1 MNNSKSLIGPKLYC
15 GVFVAGLLACPV
27 GVTAD
32 VFEINTDTMT
42 VRRDGVLWDFG
53 GQLTTAGIINGKAT
67 FYLGGDLTLGSGD
80 VLKGVGSRPVSFYV
94 GNDMFVSPTATID
107 FSAAGSIAGAGGGD
121 GGAGGE
127 GGGVQ
132 WVRGG
137 GAFAFFFGAAPPPV
151 PGLDGHTGGGGF
163 AGRAGFVGDDG
174 GEGERGFNNIAPLAS
189 GGTTFYDPTT
199 YFNTGT
205 GGAGGEAAKYWP
217 DVLPGFLG
225 GDSKDGGVGFNGTV
239 GSTGGSGA
247 VGGNG
252 AGGQFMADPLNTFDL
267 VAGNGGGGGAG
278 GQGGD
283 GGGGGGGGGGGAAG
297 QGNWATVVVPP
308 LPPTFIPGWN
318 FAGFGGS
325 GGPGSDG
332 GDGGFGGHG
341 GQGGD
346 GGAGAG
352 AVEFLVQ
359 GNITL
364 DGSAN
369 AIGGHGEAGN
379 AGLGGLQGYAPG
391 EYNEA
396 GNIAAIIPI
405 PGVQTYPGGI
415 VGPGIF
421 PSGVGGIGGV
431 GAYGGEGGQGAAGG
445 IGGGGSGG
453 TIKLVGTSVTGNG
466 QIDLSGGLGGEGGST
481 ADDGQAGRF
490 LVGTN
495 TVANGSSAV
504 GALGSAG
511 LTGSDTTTQDGTLVV
526 NPLIADETFVPTIA
540 GLPTGAEAFGFTG
553 LNANDI
559 MLGASSLI
567 DLTPQEAFAGI
578 ARVDLGPGAFG
589 DDYLG
594 YDMLLFFEAKGSQA
608 SNPMLGIGEEDYY
621 VPILD
626 GGWSND
632 ILFGG
637 TGDTAVATMN
647 GFDVYATL
655 IPENTEWFNF
665 SIDSGGVILSEKQ
678 QILNN
683 GEMFFVTSSPDV
695 PVLDATWIGS
705 SGNWS
710 NAANWSMVFNETGL
724 PPDGTEDPVVADVPS
739 NSAGYAYNI
748 HVDQDVTVNTD
759 ITVVVDQLNIGTG
772 DSISIIGGQALTVE
786 RFAVR
791 TDSGK
796 INNDGTIMLNGSA
809 GNTARFFVSGPGLML
824 DGTGILSTTSSTEN
838 IIAGLRKGD
847 SLTQFADHTIKAAGM
862 LGNDRLVITNHGEIL
877 ENGDLTIDPT
887 GDAERSSAAFTSNG
901 VVRADGNNDSIT
913 LQDGFFINQ
922 TGGLIEAINNADL
935 TFDGARVHNDGTI
948 HVATAASLTIT
959 GDGMLTGND
968 LVLEPGSS
976 FLISSANLANGTH
989 LNNESI
995 VVNNSNI
1002 VNIDGG
1008 RIGGYV
1014 PVYDDWSQFDALG
1027 STITGGTLEGYVSLS
1042 LSTIKDVTLTP
1053 NAGLD
1058 AYNNLGLAGRI
1069 DNQGGTSG
1077 GDGYFYSY
1085 DQTQIVED
1093 TLLTGAGEY
1102 NFDRDV
1108 NGNGSDV
1115 SPRRLTIDQSTTVNF
1130 AGIFGQGLVV
1140 ENYGTLNLVPIDDI
1154 AGFDPAGDQNSGFV
1168 GLRNAGT
1175 ITDNFGSLEFF
1186 DGIIDNTDGLID
1198 GDFTYFYNTTVIGGT
1213 ISGATEWSGFGSAN
1227 YVKDVTF
1234 GDPLANGIDITV
1246 DNDTV
1251 FENVTFTAPTF
1262 FTGWTPSDSA
1272 VVVFKDQL
1280 NLDSPAILN
1289 VAGLAVVLDNN
1300 FTFDGD
1306 GQITLYE
1313 ASLTSDGVNTH
1324 DLNIGP
1330 QFTLRADGSSG
1341 IPARVSDNGL
1351 RVYNQ
1356 GTITAPDGFTIID
1369 GPGDMFA
1376 SQPGV
1381 INRGQIR
1388 GSFLYIEDTYVDNRG
1403 GMIGDASGFDEIYLV
1418 DARIVGGTV
1427 ANFVIDSERFED
1439 SGMDFTRLEELT
1451 LEGQGLINGGAI
1463 VELAGTITNNASV
1476 EVDGAVTEF
1485 VLDGPVRLDGTGSF
1499 IINGEILLTTNSDND
1514 TLTNEAGHTL
1524 DFSQSNNIDQ
1534 FDSSFPQ
1541 IINHGTIV
1549 LGDALFL
1556 PVFSSETLPIG
1567 AQVPDL
1573 SDPIN
1578 NPDAVMTLTE
1588 ETTYNVLRTLNNTGT
1603 LNGLFIEVQ
1612 DTAIQN
1618 SGTIEVIDMLILTDG
1633 SILNDGGIIN
1643 NSTLF
1648 MQGASTLSGGS
1659 VSNTFIEVDTT
1670 PAVGRAGISSI
1681 DMTGSSIEVYG
1692 ELEFGGNV
1700 TGLDS
1705 LTIDSASGDVPTIF
1719 VENPDTVV
1727 EVFATDIFNGQIQLV
1742 DGVYRTVTIN
1752 PINGDALNWT
1762 GGTFG
1767 LTGQVF
1773 AVGPTGIST
1782 QIDLTTGKTLEAP
1795 LGTSVSA
1802 GGTLNLGAGVFD
1814 SPTIANDGLVVVGL
1828 EDVGGSVDADISG
1841 LGLVQK
1847 QGSGTVA
1854 LTGTNTYAGGTT
1866 ILGGTLEA
1874 TTSETLGAAAGQ
1886 VTFAGGNLRIT
1897 EADTGAT
1904 PRTLNF
1910 TTSTATI
1917 DIADEAAVFEVTA
1930 SNVSTTDL
1938 DFTKRGLGTL
1948 NHRDD
1953 LDLGRGDL
1961 RLYDGLLSFDG
1972 NFVRMNGTNALP
1984 VGAGQG
1990 GNHGTSAGRAYIY
2003 GGELADTI
2011 IQALGGDGGRGGD
2024 GNSVNRNGRAGGQGG
2039 NGGTLQ
2045 IYDGKMTI
2053 QGPLN
2058 LLGGDGGDGG
2068 DGDSFFVTFGNGG
2081 NGGRGGNGGDINILG
2096 GELVF
2101 TSSLINLAG
2110 GDGGDGGEGAGGFA
2124 SDGSPGSPG
2133 SIGTLRLQGGTLTT
2147 MHIHLDSSLYGNFQ
2161 FTGGTLR
2168 FQDNV
2173 FNIANSSRLNTVM
2186 GATSKTFSGGRSLH
2200 VDNTLAAGTVDHRHG
2215 GTFNFFGGELKVG
2228 TFDGDLT
2235 QQGGTNAP
2243 GLSPGVMQIVGNY
2256 NFNAGDLELEL
2267 AGLTQGTE
2275 FDHLDILGDLT
2286 LGNAVLDVFL
2296 IDGFTLGVNQWFDI
2310 ISVAGTLT
2318 GQFDGLD
2325 ELAVVGS
2332 FGHLDL
2338 RITYTAGD
2346 GNDIALFTRP
2356 TLPGDIDADGFV
2368 GISDLNLVLANWN
2381 QNVPPA
2387 DPLADPTGD
2396 GFIGIG
2402 DLNFVLA
2409 NWNAGTPPTVVIPNI
2424 PEPATLML
2432 WGSGVTLLHR
2442 RRPRCA

>member
-1 MNNSKSLIGPKLYC
+1 
-15 GVFVAGLLACPV
+15 
-27 GVTAD
+27 
-32 VFEINTDTMT
+32 
-42 VRRDGVLWDFG
+42 
-53 GQLTTAGIINGKAT
+53 
-67 FYLGGDLTLGSGD
+67 
-80 VLKGVGSRPVSFYV
+80 
-94 GNDMFVSPTATID
+94 
-107 FSAAGSIAGAGGGD
+107 
-121 GGAGGE
+121 
-127 GGGVQ
+127 
-132 WVRGG
+132 
-137 GAFAFFFGAAPPPV
+137 
-151 PGLDGHTGGGGF
+151 
-163 AGRAGFVGDDG
+163 
-174 GEGERGFNNIAPLAS
+174 
-189 GGTTFYDPTT
+189 
-199 YFNTGT
+199 
-205 GGAGGEAAKYWP
+205 
-217 DVLPGFLG
+217 
-225 GDSKDGGVGFNGTV
+225 
-239 GSTGGSGA
+239 
-247 VGGNG
+247 
-252 AGGQFMADPLNTFDL
+252 MARL
-267 VAGNGGGGGAG
+267 
-278 GQGGD
+278 
-283 GGGGGGGGGGGAAG
+283 
-297 QGNWATVVVPP
+297 
-308 LPPTFIPGWN
+308 
-318 FAGFGGS
+318 
-325 GGPGSDG
+325 
-332 GDGGFGGHG
+332 
-341 GQGGD
+341 
-346 GGAGAG
+346 
-352 AVEFLVQ
+352 
-359 GNITL
+359 
-364 DGSAN
+364 
-369 AIGGHGEAGN
+369 
-379 AGLGGLQGYAPG
+379 
-391 EYNEA
+391 
-396 GNIAAIIPI
+396 
-405 PGVQTYPGGI
+405 
-415 VGPGIF
+415 
-421 PSGVGGIGGV
+421 
-431 GAYGGEGGQGAAGG
+431 
-445 IGGGGSGG
+445 
-453 TIKLVGTSVTGNG
+453 
-466 QIDLSGGLGGEGGST
+466 
-481 ADDGQAGRF
+481 
-490 LVGTN
+490 
-495 TVANGSSAV
+495 
-504 GALGSAG
+504 
-511 LTGSDTTTQDGTLVV
+511 
-526 NPLIADETFVPTIA
+526 
-540 GLPTGAEAFGFTG
+540 
-553 LNANDI
+553 
-559 MLGASSLI
+559 
-567 DLTPQEAFAGI
+567 
-578 ARVDLGPGAFG
+578 DLGPGTYG

-594 YDMLLFFEAKGSQA
+594 YDMLLLFEAKGTPL
-608 SNPMLGIGEEDYY
+608 SNPMVGIGEEDYF
-621 VPILD
+621 VPLLD
-626 GGWSND
+626 GGWAND
-632 ILFGG
+632 IQFGG
-637 TGDTAVATMN
+637 SGDTPVATMN
-647 GFDVYATL
+647 GFDVYAML
-655 IPENTEWFNF
+655 IPEDTEWFNF
-665 SIDSGGVILSEKQ
+665 SVDSGGVILSESRQ
-678 QILNN
+678 VLND
-683 GEMFFVTSSPDV
+683 GELFFVTSSPDV
-695 PVLDATWIGS
+695 PVLDATWIGA

-710 NAANWSMVFNETGL
+710 NAANWDMVFNETGL
-724 PPDGTEDPVVADVPS
+724 APTGSEDPAVPGVPS
-739 NSAGYAYNI
+739 NSAAYAYNI
-748 HVDQDVTVNTD
+748 HVDQDVSVTTD
-759 ITVVVDQLNIGTG
+759 ITIAVDQLNIGQG
-772 DSISIIGGQALTVE
+772 DTVSVTGGQALTVE

-824 DGTGILSTTSSTEN
+824 DGTGILTTTSSLEN
-838 IIAGLRKGD
+838 VIAGLRKGD

-862 LGNDRLVITNHGEIL
+862 LGNDRLVVTNHGEIL
-877 ENGDLTIDPT
+877 ENGHLTIDPT
-887 GDAERSSAAFTSNG
+887 GDAERSSAAFTSDG

-968 LVLEPGSS
+968 LALEPGSS

-995 VVNNSNI
+995 VANNSNI

-1014 PVYDDWSQFDALG
+1014 PDYDDWSQFDALG
-1027 STITGGTLEGYVSLS
+1027 STITGGTLEGYLSLS

-1069 DNQGGTSG
+1069 DNQGGTSS

-1115 SPRRLTIDQSTTVNF
+1115 SPRRLTIDQGTTVNF
-1130 AGIFGQGLVV
+1130 AGVFGQGLVV

-1186 DGIIDNTDGLID
+1186 DGIIDNTGGSID
-1198 GDFTYFYNTTVIGGT
+1198 GDYTYFYNTTVIGGT
-1213 ISGATEWSGFGSAN
+1213 ISGVTEWSGFGSAN

-1234 GDPLANGIDITV
+1234 VDPFANGIDITV

-1289 VAGLAVVLDNN
+1289 VAGLAVVLDND

-1324 DLNIGP
+1324 DLNIGT
-1330 QFTLRADGSSG
+1330 QFILRADGSDSN
-1341 IPARVSDNGL
+1341 PARISDNGL

-1356 GTITAPDGFTIID
+1356 GTITAPDGYTIID

-1388 GSFLYIEDTYVDNRG
+1388 GSYLYIEDTYVDNRG
-1403 GMIGDASGFDEIYLV
+1403 GMIGDASGHDEIYLV
-1418 DARIVGGTV
+1418 DARVVGGTV

-1439 SGMDFTRLEELT
+1439 SGTDFTRLEELT

-1588 ETTYNVLRTLNNTGT
+1588 ETTYNVLRTFNNTGT

-1618 SGTIEVIDMLILTDG
+1618 SGTIEVLDMLVLIDG
-1633 SILNDGGIIN
+1633 SILNDGGMIN
-1643 NSTLF
+1643 NSIMF

-1659 VSNTFIEVDTT
+1659 ATDTFIEVDTT

-1705 LTIDSASGDVPTIF
+1705 LAIDSASGDVPTIF

-1727 EVFATDIFNGQIQLV
+1727 EVFATDILNGQIQLV

-1752 PINGDALNWT
+1752 PSNGDALNWT

-1773 AVGPTGIST
+1773 EVGLTGVST

-1795 LGTSVSA
+1795 LGTSVLA

-1814 SPTIANDGLVVVGL
+1814 SPTIANDGLVAVGL
-1828 EDVGGSVDADISG
+1828 EDVDGSVDADISG
-1841 LGLVQK
+1841 LGSVQK
-1847 QGSGTVA
+1847 VGSGTVA

-1897 EADTGAT
+1897 GADTGAT

-1910 TTSTATI
+1910 TTSSATI
-1917 DIADEAAVFEVTA
+1917 DIADEAAVFEVSA
-1930 SNVSTTDL
+1930 SNNSIGDL
-1938 DFTKRGLGTL
+1938 FLTKDGPGTL
-1948 NHRDD
+1948 NHRAS
-1953 LDLGRGDL
+1953 LNLG
-1961 RLYDGLLSFDG
+1961 DGELHVDG
-1972 NFVRMNGTNALP
+1972 GVMGFFGHALQLNGTHGSN
-1984 VGAGQG
+1984 GANGS
-1990 GNHGTSAGRAYIY
+1990 NGTPGTY
-2003 GGELADTI
+2003 GGSIDINGGTLAGASI
-2011 IQALGGDGGRGGD
+2011 SANGGHGGDGGDGVF
-2024 GNSVNRNGRAGGQGG
+2024 GNSNGRSGASGRPGGSIYINAGQLH
-2039 NGGTLQ
+2039 TSSSLS
-2045 IYDGKMTI
+2045 
-2053 QGPLN
+2053 LR
-2058 LLGGDGGDGG
+2058 GGDGGDGG
-2068 DGDSFFVTFGNGG
+2068 DGYSGWSSNGNAGSGG
-2081 NGGRGGNGGDINILG
+2081 NGGHGGDILING
-2096 GELVF
+2096 GELLF
-2101 TSSLINLAG
+2101 TAGSINLLG
-2110 GDGGDGGEGAGGFA
+2110 GSGGQRGSGPGGSNGNTGNT
-2124 SDGSPGSPG
+2124 
-2133 SIGTLRLQGGTLTT
+2133 GTLRLLAGSLTTTSSVLDSGLTGNMQFSGGT
-2147 MHIHLDSSLYGNFQ
+2147 I
-2161 FTGGTLR
+2161 R
-2168 FQDNV
+2168 FQDPA
-2173 FNIANSSRLNTVM
+2173 FGLADSSRLNSVM
-2186 GATSKTFSGGRSLH
+2186 GSTSKSFSGGRSLH
-2200 VDNTLAAGTVDHRHG
+2200 VDNTLEIGSGQTLNLGSNSTLTAGTINHTLG
-2215 GTFNFFGGELKVG
+2215 GTFNFFGGELNVG

-2235 QQGGTNAP
+2235 QQGGTVAP
-2243 GLSPGVMQIVGNY
+2243 GQSPGVMQVVGNY
-2256 NFNAGDLELEL
+2256 DLTAGGIEIELGGLNQSTEYDYLE
-2267 AGLTQGTE
+2267 
-2275 FDHLDILGDLT
+2275 ILGDFTIGTGGL
-2286 LGNAVLDVFL
+2286 NVIVLDSL
-2296 IDGFTLGVNQWFDI
+2296 DLALNQWFNI
-2310 ISVAGTLT
+2310 ISVAGTQT
-2318 GQFDGLD
+2318 GRFAGLN
-2325 ELAVVGS
+2325 EMGLVGTY
-2332 FGHLDL
+2332 GHHDL
-2338 RITYTAGD
+2338 FISYTAGD
-2346 GNDIALFTRP
+2346 GNDIALLARP
-2356 TLPGDIDADGFV
+2356 TLSGDLNGDGFV
-2368 GISDLNLVLANWN
+2368 GVDDLNVVLVNWN
-2381 QNVPPA
+2381 RDVPPGELIA
-2387 DPLADPTGD
+2387 DPSGD
-2396 GFIGIG
+2396 GYVGVD
-2402 DLNFVLA
+2402 DLNMVLV
-2409 NWNAGTPPTVVIPNI
+2409 NWNNGTPPITNAEPAI
-2424 PEPATLML
+2424 PEPVSLMV
-2432 WGSGVTLLHR
+2432 WGAGAGLLGVR
-2442 RRPRCA
+2442 RRRGCCA